1 MGLFPIG
8 PRPRAGWTSRTSRA
22 RRPWRHSG
30 HDLPST
36 ACVLG
41 RGRVRVWSQVTWR
54 EKPGCGTSAALYTP
68 DAFRT
73 RSVRVPYAFRTRS
86 VGICNTFRTS
96 DDQRV
101 LLASLR
107 SVEIR
112 NVLQIP
118 TERVRNAYGTRTER
132 VQEPKPHD
140 REQSQL
146 SSPPKAEVQ
155 EAVCSVKRRSQAVHD
170 AKGQAVKDDG
180 TTVASTAQ

>member
-1 MGLFPIG
+1 MGLFQIG
-8 PRPRAGWTSRTSRA
+8 PRPRAGWTSRTGRA

-54 EKPGCGTSAALYTP
+54 ERPGCGTSAALYTP

-132 VQEPKPHD
+132 V
-140 REQSQL
+140 RNVYRSRNFTIA
-146 SSPPKAEVQ
+146 SSHSYHRHPRLRCRRRCAPSSGA
-155 EAVCSVKRRSQAVHD
+155 ARRSTTRR
-170 AKGQAVKDDG
+170 AKP
-180 TTVASTAQ
+180 